1 MTGARHPAGAH
12 HPDGGPSADGGPSMD
27 GGPSTD
33 GGWNTDDGR
42 GTDGGRLPAGA
53 RTPVDDILA
62 HAARDPRATAVVTPD
77 TELSYGEL
85 ADRIERLARVLV
97 ARGVGPEDVCAVA
110 VERGIDAVVAMAAVL
125 RAGGAFLTLDVE
137 LPRPRLVSMTESG
150 QARFLLTTDGLA
162 HRLDLPVTGPT
173 LLLDRLPAPAP
184 APDPDPDAPRAPRA
198 AGPRSL
204 AYISHT
210 SGSTGAPHA
219 VMIERAGLGSY
230 VRFVVR
236 DYGLGPHTVAVQLA
250 PLGYDA
256 SIRDI
261 FAPLVAGG
269 RLVLVDRARLLRAD
283 TFAATLQE
291 YGADT
296 VLSTTPSLLTF
307 LAQGP
312 GAAGRLGGVRTVVSS
327 GESLRPFLAAG
338 GRALLG
344 GLLVNQYGP
353 TECTMTSTRYRVPAV
368 PDTSADLIG
377 TPIDGVTVQV
387 LDDALR
393 AVPDGEAGELY
404 IGGAGVA
411 RGYRGLAAL
420 TAGRFLPDP
429 SGPPGARM
437 YRTGD
442 LARRLPG
449 GDLEYLG
456 RSDRQ
461 IKIRGHR
468 VDPAEIEG
476 ALLTHPH
483 ITGAVVTAETDDQG
497 RTWLYAHVTGLS
509 AGIRDAAVRAH
520 LAATLPPHMLPRR
533 FTRIDRLPVTR
544 SGKTDRGTLAR
555 SAAPTA
561 ERVS

>member
-1 MTGARHPAGAH
+1 MTGAHQ
-12 HPDGGPSADGGPSMD
+12 PDGAGG
-27 GGPSTD
+27 
-33 GGWNTDDGR
+33 
-42 GTDGGRLPAGA
+42 
-53 RTPVDDILA
+53 PVDDILA
-62 HAARDPRATAVVTPD
+62 HASRDPGAIAVVTPD

-85 ADRIERLARVLV
+85 ADRIDQLGRILT
-97 ARGVGPEDVCAVA
+97 ARGVGPEEVCAIA

-137 LPRPRLVSMTESG
+137 LPLPRLVSMAESG
-150 QARFLLTTDGLA
+150 RARFLLTTTALA
-162 HRLDLPVTGPT
+162 ERLVLPVAGPT
-173 LLLDRLPAPAP
+173 LLLDRLPAPDQ
-184 APDPDPDAPRAPRA
+184 DPDTLLTPLEPSA
-198 AGPRSL
+198 ALGPRSL

-219 VMIERAGLGSY
+219 VMIERAGLDVY

-283 TFAATLQE
+283 TFAATLRE

-312 GAAGRLGGVRTVVSS
+312 DGAERLGGVRTVVSS

-338 GRALLG
+338 GRGLVD

-353 TECTMTSTRYRVPAV
+353 TECTMTSTRYKVPAV
-368 PDTSADLIG
+368 PDTSVDLIG

-387 LDDALR
+387 LDDDLR
-393 AVPDGEAGELY
+393 AVPDGAVGELY
-404 IGGAGVA
+404 IGGGGVA

-449 GDLEYLG
+449 GELEYLG

-483 ITGAVVTAETDDQG
+483 ITGAVVTAETDGQG
-497 RTWLYAHVTGLS
+497 RTWLYAHVTGLPS
-509 AGIRDAAVRAH
+509 GTGDASVRAH
-520 LAATLPPHMLPRR
+520 LAGTLPPHMLPRR
-533 FTRIDRLPVTR
+533 FSRIDRLPVTR
-544 SGKTDRGTLAR
+544 SGKTDRGTLGRPAAPV
-555 SAAPTA
+555 SAAPVA

>member
-1 MTGARHPAGAH
+1 MTGAHRSDGVH
-12 HPDGGPSADGGPSMD
+12 HPDDGG
-27 GGPSTD
+27 
-33 GGWNTDDGR
+33 
-42 GTDGGRLPAGA
+42 LPAAGA

-62 HAARDPRATAVVTPD
+62 HATRDPGAIAVVTPES
-77 TELSYGEL
+77 ELSYGEL
-85 ADRIERLARVLV
+85 AARIERLARILT
-97 ARGVGPEDVCAVA
+97 ARGVGPEEVCAVA
-110 VERGIDAVVAMAAVL
+110 VERGVDAVVAMAAVL

-137 LPRPRLVSMTESG
+137 LPVPRLVSMAESG
-150 QARFLLTTDGLA
+150 QARFLLTTTALA
-162 HRLDLPVTGPT
+162 ERLALPVTGPT
-173 LLLDRLPAPAP
+173 LLLDRLPAPGGPAP
-184 APDPDPDAPRAPRA
+184 AAPPYT

-219 VMIERAGLGSY
+219 VMIERAGLDAY
-230 VRFVVR
+230 LRFVVR

-269 RLVLVDRARLLRAD
+269 RLVLVERARLLRAD
-283 TFAATLQE
+283 TFAAVLQE

-312 GAAGRLGGVRTVVSS
+312 DAAERLGGVRTVVSS

-338 GRALLG
+338 GRALVG

-353 TECTMTSTRYRVPAV
+353 TECTMTSTRYKVPAV
-368 PDTSADLIG
+368 PDTSADVIG

-387 LDDALR
+387 LDDELR
-393 AVPDGEAGELY
+393 AVPDGAVGELY
-404 IGGAGVA
+404 IGGGGVA

-442 LARRLPG
+442 LTRRLPG
-449 GDLEYLG
+449 GELEYLG

-483 ITGAVVTAETDDQG
+483 ITGAVVTAETDGQG

-509 AGIRDAAVRAH
+509 AGTRDASVRAH

-544 SGKTDRGTLAR
+544 SGKTDRGTLGRPSVPA
-555 SAAPTA
+555 A

>member
-1 MTGARHPAGAH
+1 MTGAHR
-12 HPDGGPSADGGPSMD
+12 PDG
-27 GGPSTD
+27 
-33 GGWNTDDGR
+33 
-42 GTDGGRLPAGA
+42 AGS
-53 RTPVDDILA
+53 PVDEILA
-62 HAARDPRATAVVTPD
+62 HASRDPGAIAVVTPD

-85 ADRIERLARVLV
+85 ADRTDQLARILT
-97 ARGVGPEDVCAVA
+97 ARGVGPEEVCAIA

-137 LPRPRLVSMTESG
+137 LPLPRLVSMAESG
-150 QARFLLTTDGLA
+150 RARFLLTTTALA
-162 HRLDLPVTGPT
+162 ERLVLPVAGPT
-173 LLLDRLPAPAP
+173 LLLDRLPAP
-184 APDPDPDAPRAPRA
+184 DPDPDRDTLPTPLEPSA
-198 AGPRSL
+198 ALGPRSL

-219 VMIERAGLGSY
+219 VMIERAGLDAY
-230 VRFVVR
+230 IRFVVR

-261 FAPLVAGG
+261 LAPLVAGG
-269 RLVLVDRARLLRAD
+269 RLVLVDRARLLRAE
-283 TFAATLQE
+283 TFAATLRE
-291 YGADT
+291 YGAET

-312 GAAGRLGGVRTVVSS
+312 DAAERLGGVRTVVSS

-338 GRALLG
+338 GRALVD

-353 TECTMTSTRYRVPAV
+353 TECTMTSTRYKVPAV
-368 PDTSADLIG
+368 PDTSVDVIG

-387 LDDALR
+387 LDDDLR
-393 AVPDGEAGELY
+393 AVPDGAVGELY
-404 IGGAGVA
+404 IGGVGVA

-442 LARRLPG
+442 LARWLPG
-449 GDLEYLG
+449 GELEYLG

-483 ITGAVVTAETDDQG
+483 ITGAVVTAETDGQG
-497 RTWLYAHVTGLS
+497 RTWLYAHVTGLPS
-509 AGIRDAAVRAH
+509 GTGDASVRAH
-520 LAATLPPHMLPRR
+520 LAGTLPPHMLPRR
-533 FTRIDRLPVTR
+533 FSRIDRLPVTR
-544 SGKTDRGTLAR
+544 SGKTDRGTLGR
-555 SAAPTA
+555 SAAPISAAPVA

>member
-1 MTGARHPAGAH
+1 MTGAHRSDGVRR
-12 HPDGGPSADGGPSMD
+12 PDGGG
-27 GGPSTD
+27 
-33 GGWNTDDGR
+33 
-42 GTDGGRLPAGA
+42 LPAVGAA

-62 HAARDPRATAVVTPD
+62 HATRDPGAIAVVTPD
-77 TELSYGEL
+77 SELSYGEL
-85 ADRIERLARVLV
+85 AARIDRLARILT
-97 ARGVGPEDVCAVA
+97 ARGVGPEEVCAVA
-110 VERGIDAVVAMAAVL
+110 VERGADAVVAMAAVL

-137 LPRPRLVSMTESG
+137 LPVPRLVSMAESG
-150 QARFLLTTDGLA
+150 QARFLLTTTALA
-162 HRLDLPVTGPT
+162 ERLALPVTGPT
-173 LLLDRLPAPAP
+173 LLLDRLPAPGGPAP
-184 APDPDPDAPRAPRA
+184 AAPPYTA
-198 AGPRSL
+198 APRSL

-219 VMIERAGLGSY
+219 VMIERAGLDAY
-230 VRFVVR
+230 LRFVVR

-269 RLVLVDRARLLRAD
+269 RLVLVERARLLRAD
-283 TFAATLQE
+283 TFAAILQE

-312 GAAGRLGGVRTVVSS
+312 DAAERLGGVRTVVSS

-338 GRALLG
+338 GRALVG

-353 TECTMTSTRYRVPAV
+353 TECTMTSTRYKVPAV
-368 PDTSADLIG
+368 PDTSADVIG

-387 LDDALR
+387 LDDELR
-393 AVPDGEAGELY
+393 AVPDGAVGELY
-404 IGGAGVA
+404 IGGDGVA

-442 LARRLPG
+442 LTRRLPG
-449 GDLEYLG
+449 GELEYLG

-461 IKIRGHR
+461 IKIRGYR

-483 ITGAVVTAETDDQG
+483 ITGAVVTAETDGQG

-509 AGIRDAAVRAH
+509 AGTGDASVRAH

-544 SGKTDRGTLAR
+544 SGKTDRGTLGRPAV
-555 SAAPTA
+555 PTA

>member
-1 MTGARHPAGAH
+1 MTGAHR
-12 HPDGGPSADGGPSMD
+12 PDGAGG
-27 GGPSTD
+27 
-33 GGWNTDDGR
+33 
-42 GTDGGRLPAGA
+42 
-53 RTPVDDILA
+53 PVDDILA
-62 HAARDPRATAVVTPD
+62 HATRDPGAIAVVTPE

-85 ADRIERLARVLV
+85 AVRIDQLARTLTT
-97 ARGVGPEDVCAVA
+97 RGVGPEEVCAIA

-137 LPRPRLVSMTESG
+137 LPLPRLVSMAESG
-150 QARFLLTTDGLA
+150 RARFLLTTTALA
-162 HRLDLPVTGPT
+162 ERLVLPVTGPT
-173 LLLDRLPAPAP
+173 LLLDRLPAP
-184 APDPDPDAPRAPRA
+184 DPDPARDTLLAPLEPSA
-198 AGPRSL
+198 ALGPRSL

-219 VMIERAGLGSY
+219 VMIERAGLDAY
-230 VRFVVR
+230 IRFVVR

-283 TFAATLQE
+283 TFAATLRE

-312 GAAGRLGGVRTVVSS
+312 DAAERLGGVRTVVSS

-338 GRALLG
+338 GRALVD

-353 TECTMTSTRYRVPAV
+353 TECTMTSTRYKVPAV
-368 PDTSADLIG
+368 PDTSVDVIG

-387 LDDALR
+387 LDDDLR
-393 AVPDGEAGELY
+393 AVPDGAVGELY
-404 IGGAGVA
+404 IGGVGVA

-442 LARRLPG
+442 LARRLSG
-449 GDLEYLG
+449 GELEYLG

-483 ITGAVVTAETDDQG
+483 ITGAVVTAETDGQG
-497 RTWLYAHVTGLS
+497 RTWLYAHVTGLPS
-509 AGIRDAAVRAH
+509 GTGDASVRAH
-520 LAATLPPHMLPRR
+520 LAGTLPPHMLPRR
-533 FTRIDRLPVTR
+533 FSRIDRLPVTR
-544 SGKTDRGTLAR
+544 SGKTDRGTLGR
-555 SAAPTA
+555 SAAPMSAAPVSAAPMSVAPVA